1 MWENARKS
9 RTSFANGNCVVVWEN
24 ARKPEGS
31 IGAGQCVV
39 VSEAPAM
46 IGVSD
51 SQDDSGLVLAFTSG
65 AWREFVDRYMAS
77 RVF

>member
-9 RTSFANGNCVVVWEN
+9 RTSFANGNCVVV
-24 ARKPEGS
+24 A
-31 IGAGQCVV
+31 
-39 VSEAPAM
+39 EAPAM

-51 SQDDSGLVLAFTSG
+51 SQDDDSGLVLAFTSG
-65 AWREFVDRYMAS
+65 AWRKFVDRYMAS

>member
-1 MWENARKS
+1 MWENARRS
-9 RTSFANGNCVVVWEN
+9 RESFANGNCVVV
-24 ARKPEGS
+24 A
-31 IGAGQCVV
+31 
-39 VSEAPAM
+39 EAPAM